1 MLAVTSLNYVN
12 LTFFIKP
19 PTRPAGMS
27 KDPRE
32 LLEIS
37 RSTMALWKGL
47 FVASLFLASLEAI
60 PLKHHYNNLLDED
73 QKVSLLFPQIL
84 KYILL
89 FFY

>member
-1 MLAVTSLNYVN
+1 
-12 LTFFIKP
+12 
-19 PTRPAGMS
+19 MS

-60 PLKHHYNNLLDED
+60 PLKLDED
-73 QKVSLLFPQIL
+73 QKVRLFPHIL

-89 FFY
+89 

>member
-60 PLKHHYNNLLDED
+60 PLKHNLLDED

-84 KYILL
+84 KYSLL

>member
-1 MLAVTSLNYVN
+1 
-12 LTFFIKP
+12 
-19 PTRPAGMS
+19 MS

-60 PLKHHYNNLLDED
+60 PLKHLDED
-73 QKVSLLFPQIL
+73 QKVRLFPHIL
-84 KYILL
+84 EYILL

>member
-1 MLAVTSLNYVN
+1 
-12 LTFFIKP
+12 
-19 PTRPAGMS
+19 MS

-60 PLKHHYNNLLDED
+60 PLKHHYNNVLDED
-73 QKVSLLFPQIL
+73 QKVRLFPQIF
-84 KYILL
+84 KVYFTTEFSIS
-89 FFY
+89 F

>member
-1 MLAVTSLNYVN
+1 
-12 LTFFIKP
+12 
-19 PTRPAGMS
+19 MS

-60 PLKHHYNNLLDED
+60 PLKHLDED
-73 QKVSLLFPQIL
+73 QKVSLLFPQIF
-84 KYILL
+84 KVYFTVFLL
-89 FFY
+89 VFEGRHQ

>member
-1 MLAVTSLNYVN
+1 
-12 LTFFIKP
+12 
-19 PTRPAGMS
+19 MS

-60 PLKHHYNNLLDED
+60 PLKHLDED
-73 QKVSLLFPQIL
+73 QKVRLFPQIL
-84 KYILL
+84 KYSLL
-89 FFY
+89 RNFLLVFEGRHQ